1 MSNLQ
6 MIEDKIETLRKLYS
20 NLPEDFEY
28 DSRKER
34 ELNQILLDK
43 TQKSEEIKSE
53 YITQMK
59 AIERTYE
66 EIDQLLKDLRVLRQ
80 QQKR

>member
-1 MSNLQ
+1 

-34 ELNQILLDK
+34 ELNQILLGK